1 MFPRPIPC
9 GTKIV
14 FSSNEPPGAA
24 FSPFFI
30 FPVFSQNFRL
40 LFIPLITCFFC
51 VIVQLHST
59 FFLLFCCCCCM
70 FFECAISLV
79 QMCCISGKKKTWL
92 CPLVLC
98 FVEKKCWHSISDR
111 PAASLSYSC
120 TGTRA
125 NKQFKLKTHK
135 ICSCRLQ
142 NLVVVKGTSWQV
154 SSSK

>member
-1 MFPRPIPC
+1 MKYMFPRPIPC

-59 FFLLFCCCCCM
+59 FFCCSVVAAACFSNVLFPW
-70 FFECAISLV
+70 FKRVVSLV
-79 QMCCISGKKKTWL
+79 KKKPGCVPW
-92 CPLVLC
+92 CYVLSKRS
-98 FVEKKCWHSISDR
+98 VGT
-111 PAASLSYSC
+111 ASL
-120 TGTRA
+120 TDQLLVFPTLALAPGQI
-125 NKQFKLKTHK
+125 N
-135 ICSCRLQ
+135 
-142 NLVVVKGTSWQV
+142 NLN
-154 SSSK
+154 